1 MWTMIVRVTAPV
13 VASSEPYESDAGFV
27 KICGSS
33 ARGMLIRPAPSSV
46 TAASFVRSVLPQ
58 AAPALDISADLTC
71 CGDQAGCRW
80 TSSAT
85 APATWG
91 AAMLVPSNTANGE
104 PAYSGSVDERIIPP
118 GAATSG
124 LSWCP
129 KAVGPADEKLVT
141 TPPRFVAM
149 SSYARP
155 MC

>member
-1 MWTMIVRVTAPV
+1 
-13 VASSEPYESDAGFV
+13 
-27 KICGSS
+27 
-33 ARGMLIRPAPSSV
+33 MLMRPAPSSV

-85 APATWG
+85 APATCG

-104 PAYSGSVDERIIPP
+104 PAFSGRVEERISGP

-124 LSWCP
+124 LSKCP
-129 KAVGPADEKLVT
+129 NGVGPADEKLVT
-141 TPPRFVAM
+141 TPPRLVTM
-149 SSYARP
+149 SS
-155 MC
+155 M

>member
-1 MWTMIVRVTAPV
+1 MIVRVAAPPV
-13 VASSEPYESDAGFV
+13 VSSEPYESEAGLV

-33 ARGMLIRPAPSSV
+33 ARGMLIRPAPWSV

-58 AAPALDISADLTC
+58 ALTALDISADLTC
-71 CGDQAGCRW
+71 CGVHVGCRW

-85 APATWG
+85 APATCG

-124 LSWCP
+124 LSRWP
-129 KAVGPADEKLVT
+129 NAVGPAEEKLVT
-141 TPPRFVAM
+141 TPPRLVAM
-149 SSYARP
+149 SSYVRP
-155 MC
+155 